1 VSSAGFITGLPMVM
15 TGGIWAVEV
24 PGEPVVP
31 GVKPMASLRFVT
43 PGALDALGIAV
54 RAGRDVGAADTPQAP
69 FVAVVSESFAQRHWP
84 GQDPLGRTFKMATK
98 DRTVVGVVGDVRV
111 RGLERNS
118 EPQVYLPYRQ
128 VDDGSII
135 GYIPRS
141 LVIRSSLDTGALLPS
156 VRGIVASADPQLP
169 LFDVRMLSDVVA
181 ADTAPRSVQ
190 ARVLAGFAATAILLA
205 AIGLHGLLA
214 FTVSQRQQEI
224 GVRLALGARPAD
236 ILRLIL
242 RQGLILAA
250 IGVGVGVA
258 IAYAAGRGVQALL
271 AGVSP
276 ADPATFLAALAI
288 ALLMAAAGSAWP
300 ALRAARLDPL
310 AVMRVE

>member
-1 VSSAGFITGLPMVM
+1 
-15 TGGIWAVEV
+15 
-24 PGEPVVP
+24 
-31 GVKPMASLRFVT
+31 MASLRYVT
-43 PGALDALGIAV
+43 PGVLDALGIAL
-54 RAGRDVGAADTPQAP
+54 RNGRDVGAGDTAEAP
-69 FVAVVSESFAQRHWP
+69 FVAVVSESFVKRHWP
-84 GQDPLGRTFKMATK
+84 GQDPLGRTFKFANK
-98 DRTVVGVVGDVRV
+98 DRTVAGVVADVRV

-156 VRGIVASADPQLP
+156 VRRIVASADPQLP
-169 LFDVRMLSDVVA
+169 IFDVRTLSEVVA

-190 ARVLAGFAATAILLA
+190 VRVLAGFAAAAILLA

-224 GVRLALGARPAD
+224 GVRLALGARPGD
-236 ILRLIL
+236 IVRLIL
-242 RQGLILAA
+242 RQGVVLAA
-250 IGVGVGVA
+250 IGAGAGLLG
-258 IAYAAGRGVQALL
+258 AYAAGRGVRALL

-276 ADPATFLAALAI
+276 ADPAAFLIALAV
-288 ALLMAAAGSAWP
+288 AFLMAAAGSAWP
-300 ALRAARLDPL
+300 ALRASHVDPL
-310 AVMRVE
+310 TVMRVE